1 MARVFATVAM
11 AVAGMLAAE
20 VRAAGDPLRG
30 REISEKL
37 CGRCHAWDPERPWN
51 SIGSTPSFMWM
62 ARRLDFWRERVLS
75 VTDRR
80 PHIAQKFEV
89 TAQDLEDVLA
99 YIETLKPQE
108 ESGER
113 TARD

>member
-1 MARVFATVAM
+1 VKVCAALALVVMGMA
-11 AVAGMLAAE
+11 AGAQ
-20 VRAAGDPLRG
+20 AAGDPLRG
-30 REISEKL
+30 REISETL

-62 ARRLDFWRERVLS
+62 ARNLDFWRERVLS

-99 YIETLKPQE
+99 YIETLKPEAGAQKAA
-108 ESGER
+108 GR
-113 TARD
+113 N

>member
-1 MARVFATVAM
+1 MARLSAALAM

-20 VRAAGDPLRG
+20 AQAAGDPLRG
-30 REISEKL
+30 REVAEKL

-99 YIETLKPQE
+99 YIETLKPRE
-108 ESGER
+108 ENGDR
-113 TARD
+113 IPRD